1 MTPAKKEM
9 KSASTQKFIA
19 EINERKRLKHIQIRY
34 INLKR
39 EMRDIIEEYG
49 NMFQGEDLTL
59 DKILNGT
66 GTMGPDPKA

>member
-1 MTPAKKEM
+1 M

-49 NMFQGEDLTL
+49 NMF
-59 DKILNGT
+59 
-66 GTMGPDPKA
+66 